1 MTTLTAT
8 YSPDDNKLR
17 LYASSRL
24 DAETYQRVKAAGFK
38 WAPKQDLFV
47 APAWSPGREDL
58 LIELCGEIDDEDTSL
73 ADRAEQRAERFGEYS
88 EKRGTEA
95 ESARK
100 AVAAIADN
108 IPLGQPILVGHH
120 SEKHARKDAQRIE
133 SGMRK
138 AVKLWETSGYWKSRA
153 AGAIRHAKYRELP
166 SVRARRI
173 KKLEAERRK
182 VEKGLKSSEAQLRGW
197 RSVMSG
203 EGFSK
208 KDGGETT
215 PRERALF
222 LANVGGYMSFCFPLA
237 DYPREAPA
245 SQYEGAMSLWSALED
260 GIVTAEQAVAL
271 VVPRFER
278 SAANAARWLVHL
290 DNRLT
295 YERAMMEDA
304 GGLPADRVKPEKGG
318 ACKCLWAPR
327 HGWAYIQRVNKVTVS
342 VLSNYGN
349 GGRNFLTKVNLDKI
363 SALMTA
369 AEVQAARD
377 AGRLQETQDGTG
389 FYLLDTPAPEPTK
402 PAEPEPN
409 GEQFDAMKAALKD
422 GVRVTVAPQLF
433 PTPAEIAAR
442 VVEFAD
448 IEPGQ
453 LVLEPSA
460 GTGALL
466 KALPEGHRAHAVE
479 INEALA
485 QGLRERFPHC
495 PVACRDFLEIPASS
509 CAFDRIVMN
518 PPFQNGA
525 DIKHI
530 RHALTF
536 LKPGGRLVA
545 ICANG
550 PRQQEQLQAIA
561 THWEDLPAGAFKEQ
575 GTGVSTAIVVIDS

>member
-24 DAETYQRVKAAGFK
+24 DAETYQRVKAAGFR

-47 APAWSPGREDL
+47 APAWTPCREDL
-58 LIELCGEIDDEDTSL
+58 LIDLCGEIDDEDTSL

-88 EKRGTEA
+88 EKRGAEA

-100 AVAAIADN
+100 AVAAIAEN

-120 SEKHARKDAQRIE
+120 SEKHARRDAERIE

-138 AVKLWETSGYWKSRA
+138 AVKLWETSDYWKSRA
-153 AGAIRHAKYRELP
+153 AGAVRHAKYKELP

-173 KKLEAERRK
+173 KKLEADRRK
-182 VEKGLKSSEAQLRGW
+182 HDRNLKNARTMLQGW
-197 RSVMSG
+197 RNVLSG
-203 EGFSK
+203 EGFRKTS
-208 KDGGETT
+208 GAETT
-215 PRERALF
+215 PLERALF
-222 LANVGGYMSFCFPLA
+222 LANQGGYMSFCFPLA
-237 DYPREAPA
+237 EYPRPDGA
-245 SQYEGAMSLWSALED
+245 SQYEGNMSIWSALED
-260 GIVTAEQAVAL
+260 GIVTPEQAVAL
-271 VVPRFER
+271 VVPRYEA
-278 SAANAARWLVHL
+278 SEAWALRWLAHL

-295 YERAMMEDA
+295 YERAMMGES

-327 HGWAYIQRVNKVTVS
+327 HGWAYIQRVNKVSVS

-349 GGRNFLTKVNLDKI
+349 GGRNFLTTVKLDKI

-369 AEVQAARD
+369 AEVAAARD
-377 AGRLQETQDGTG
+377 SGRLQETQDGTG
-389 FYLLDTPAPEPTK
+389 FYLLDTPAPEPVK

-409 GEQFDAMKAALKD
+409 GEQFRAMKSALKE

-442 VVEFAD
+442 VVEFAE
-448 IEPGQ
+448 IERGH

-485 QGLRERFPHC
+485 QDLRERFPHC
-495 PVACRDFLEIPASS
+495 PVACRDFLEVPARS
-509 CAFDRIVMN
+509 CTFDRVVMN

-525 DIKHI
+525 DLKHI

-550 PRQQEQLQAIA
+550 PRQQEALQTVA
-561 THWEDLPAGAFKEQ
+561 THWEDLPADTFKEQ
-575 GTGVSTAIVVIDS
+575 GTSVRAALVVIDN